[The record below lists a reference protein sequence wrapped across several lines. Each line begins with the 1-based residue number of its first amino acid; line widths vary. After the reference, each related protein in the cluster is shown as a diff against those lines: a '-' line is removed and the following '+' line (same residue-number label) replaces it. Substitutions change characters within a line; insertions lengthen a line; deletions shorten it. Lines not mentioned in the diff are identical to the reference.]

1 VTADRLAA
9 IVILL
14 GSVHYIRLAR
24 GYHGLTVAD
33 ILGPS
38 AYPYMIG
45 GLMAVMAV
53 LLFIQSKP
61 TETTGTFW
69 TRHGRPALLAAAVYI
84 YIRLLDPIGFLLST
98 FSFILF
104 GHIWLGERSWGR
116 AAGLALGITVALWFL
131 FDRVFDL
138 NLPSG
143 FLGWP
148 P

>member
-1 VTADRLAA
+1 MTAERLAA

-14 GSVHYIRLAR
+14 GSVQYIRLAR

-45 GLMAVMAV
+45 GLMALMAV

-61 TETTGTFW
+61 AETAGTFW
-69 TRHGRPALLAAAVYI
+69 GRHGRPALLAASIYA
-84 YIRLLDPIGFLLST
+84 YIRLLDPLGFVLST
-98 FSFILF
+98 FAFILF
-104 GHIWLGERSWGR
+104 GHLWLGERSWGR
-116 AAGLALGITVALWFL
+116 AAGLALGVTIALWYL